1 MAYGLSPPLP
11 YPRAVKPSG
20 RPPHILRLYTP
31 RPLEQLEPETL
42 ADREH
47 VHAVWREIAPLVR
60 AADPQRYR
68 SVCQALDLPDLPPKV
83 LAQYVLRESRLALA
97 NPKRH
102 RQRMAQ

>member
-1 MAYGLSPPLP
+1 MAYGLSPCLP

-20 RPPHILRLYTP
+20 RPPHVLCLYTP
-31 RPLEQLEPETL
+31 RPLEQLELETL
-42 ADREH
+42 TDREH
-47 VHAVWREIAPLVR
+47 VHTVWRQVAPLVR

-68 SVCQALDLPDLPPKV
+68 SVCQALDLPDLPLKV
-83 LAQYVLRESRLALA
+83 LAQYILRESRLALA